1 MAYYFTTPTVSE
13 GPLADGP
20 LFSRYRLTKGVSVI
34 KEDGVYRE
42 LRDPSTEEI
51 QAAQAFYLGGITHKL
66 LSQSLRRLRLRCQV
80 WDQQPRLLLRQHLS
94 QSLQCQPLRNI
105 EVLLHTGQIIQ

>member
-34 KEDGVYRE
+34 KEGGVYRE
-42 LRDPSTEEI
+42 LQNPSSEEVE
-51 QAAQAFYLGGITHKL
+51 AAEAFYLGGITH
-66 LSQSLRRLRLRCQV
+66 
-80 WDQQPRLLLRQHLS
+80 
-94 QSLQCQPLRNI
+94 
-105 EVLLHTGQIIQ
+105 EVSPGEKAGLEAAGYTVITA

>member
-34 KEDGVYRE
+34 KEDGQYRE
-42 LRDPSTEEI
+42 LREPSSEEI
-51 QAAQAFYLGGITHKL
+51 QAAQAFYLGGITY
-66 LSQSLRRLRLRCQV
+66 
-80 WDQQPRLLLRQHLS
+80 
-94 QSLQCQPLRNI
+94 
-105 EVLLHTGQIIQ
+105 EVSPGEKAGLEAAGYTVTTV

>member
-42 LRDPSTEEI
+42 LQSPSSEEI
-51 QAAQAFYLGGITHKL
+51 EASEAFYLGGITYEVNLAEK
-66 LSQSLRRLRLRCQV
+66 SSLEAAGYTV
-80 WDQQPRLLLRQHLS
+80 TT
-94 QSLQCQPLRNI
+94 
-105 EVLLHTGQIIQ
+105 V

>member
-1 MAYYFTTPTVSE
+1 MAYYFTPPTISE

-42 LRDPSTEEI
+42 LQSPSSEEI
-51 QAAQAFYLGGITHKL
+51 EASQAFYLGGITY
-66 LSQSLRRLRLRCQV
+66 
-80 WDQQPRLLLRQHLS
+80 
-94 QSLQCQPLRNI
+94 
-105 EVLLHTGQIIQ
+105 EVSPGEKAGLEAAGYTVTTV